1 MAELADAADL
11 LAEGTTQDEHHMD
24 LSKDY
29 LRRAAKLHH
38 DGQFAVVGL
47 GRQKVFGDIV
57 RDYPDDPVFQFQY
70 RSPDMLSAALWHAQ
84 GDGPFRFNELS
95 EMLFQRITAW
105 LGSAPKAESCVREIK
120 EVAV

>member
-1 MAELADAADL
+1 MGPVL
-11 LAEGTTQDEHHMD
+11 GTVSFMKIVGVRVMLVRNCTISMN
-24 LSKDY
+24 
-29 LRRAAKLHH
+29 HH

-57 RDYPDDPVFQFQY
+57 QDYPDDPVFQFQY

-84 GDGPFRFNELS
+84 GDGPFRFHELS